1 MDFQRIIL
9 IAGVA
14 IISYLMVLQWNQD
27 YGTQAIAPQQVTS
40 VSAYDVDTIIT
51 DFAVATQPGNNSDIV
66 VTQAENAAAGSLI
79 EVSTDTLKVVIDTQ
93 GGDIIQASLV
103 DYLAEMEHSDVPFTL
118 LEQNQQRTYVA
129 QSGLIG
135 VNGTDLRSRPIF
147 NATQSTYQLQEGQQS
162 LEVILSLT
170 DDTGALINKIYTFS
184 RGSHL
189 VNLTYAVDNR
199 GTQPWSANLFGQLK
213 RDRSAD
219 PTAAGGMGMSA
230 YLGAAF
236 SFPDEKY
243 YRYDFDDMDDENLK
257 RTELGGWVGMLQH
270 YFVTAWVPNPQLRN
284 SYSTR
289 VNNNNYIAGFVSPAL
304 ELRAGESGTTSADFY
319 AGPKIQA
326 DLEAISENLDLV
338 VDYGWLWWI
347 SQPLFWLL
355 NTMYGFVGNWGVAI
369 MLTTLCVKAFFFYPS
384 AISYRSMAKM
394 RALAPEIA
402 KLKEKFGD
410 DRAKMSQGM
419 MELYKR
425 EKANPL
431 SGCFPIIIQMPVFI
445 GLYWMLMETVELRHA
460 PFMLWIHDL
469 SVQDPYFVLPLL
481 MGATMFVQQ
490 TLNPTPP
497 DPMQAK
503 IMKMLPIVFTV
514 FFLWFPAALV
524 LYWVTNNI
532 LSITQQ
538 YVITKRIEKT
548 MAERKS

>member
-66 VTQAENAAAGSLI
+66 VAQAENAAAGSLI

>member
-66 VTQAENAAAGSLI
+66 VAQAENAAAGSLI

-170 DDTGALINKIYTFS
+170 DDTGALINKIYNFS

-481 MGATMFVQQ
+481 MGATMFIQQ

-538 YVITKRIEKT
+538 YMITKRIEKT

>member
-66 VTQAENAAAGSLI
+66 VAQAENAAAGSLI

-135 VNGTDLRSRPIF
+135 VNSTDLRSRPIF

-326 DLEAISENLDLV
+326 DLEAISENLDLA

>member
-14 IISYLMVLQWNQD
+14 IISYLVVLQWNQD
-27 YGTQAIAPQQVTS
+27 YGTQAIAPQKVTS

-51 DFAVATQPGNNSDIV
+51 DFSVATQPSNNSDIIV
-66 VTQAENAAAGSLI
+66 AQAKNTAPGSLI
-79 EVSTDTLKVVIDTQ
+79 EVSTDTIKVVIDTQ
-93 GGDIIQASLV
+93 GGDIIQASLI
-103 DYLAEMEHSDVPFTL
+103 DYLAEIEHSDVPFTL

-162 LEVILSLT
+162 LEVVLSLT

-243 YRYDFDDMDDENLK
+243 YRYDFDDMDDKNLK

-270 YFVTAWVPNPQLRN
+270 YFVTAWIPNPELRN

-355 NTMYGFVGNWGVAI
+355 NTMYGFVGNWGVSI

-402 KLKEKFGD
+402 KLKKKFGD

-469 SVQDPYFVLPLL
+469 SVQDPYFLLPLL